1 MVENLV
7 SLLRDEN
14 LLSIPR
20 FKLNALWILQIQSRQ
35 RGIIYV
41 DVQNMD
47 IVTILIL
54 EERIWKVAS
63 LHKVSRADSD
73 FFFAPVLLICFC
85 FRFLATFQKRLN
97 NN

>member
-1 MVENLV
+1 
-7 SLLRDEN
+7 
-14 LLSIPR
+14 
-20 FKLNALWILQIQSRQ
+20 
-35 RGIIYV
+35 
-41 DVQNMD
+41 MD

-54 EERIWKVAS
+54 DEWIWKVV
-63 LHKVSRADSD
+63 LRTKLVGPIQF